1 MESQTL
7 YRSLAHYYDLIYTQ
21 KDYSK
26 EAAILKEIIERHKA
40 SSGIDLLDVGCGTGH
55 HLKHLGDRFSCTGL
69 DVNGEMLELAR
80 RNVEGAEFI
89 EADMT
94 AMSLGRRFDVI
105 TCLFSTI
112 GYVKTYENLGR
123 TLGNFADHL
132 KPGGL
137 LLIEPWFTEDVYGV
151 GAPFMDTYE
160 DDDVKIARLNVS
172 MKEGNISVLEM
183 HYLIAERDA
192 GVRHYV
198 GRHEMGLFDTDR
210 TLELMREAG
219 FQASYTTEGTPS
231 SRGLH
236 IGIRGE

>member
-7 YRSLAHYYDLIYTQ
+7 YRSLAHYYDLIYSQ

-26 EAAILKEIIERHKA
+26 EATILKEIIERHKA
-40 SSGIDLLDVGCGTGH
+40 SSGIELLDVGCGTGH
-55 HLKHLGDRFSCTGL
+55 HLKHLGDHFSCTGL
-69 DVNGEMLELAR
+69 DVNGEMLELAK

-94 AMSLGRRFDVI
+94 TMSLGRRFDVI

-112 GYVKTYENLGR
+112 GYVKTYENLEK
-123 TLGNFADHL
+123 TLRNFADHL

-151 GAPFMDTYE
+151 GAPFMTTYE

-172 MKEGNISVLEM
+172 MKEGNISILDM

-198 GRHEMGLFDTDR
+198 GRHELGLFETDR
-210 TLELMREAG
+210 TLELMGEAG
-219 FQASYTTEGTPS
+219 FRASYTAEGTPS